1 MMIPLKNDFH
11 SNLTTQISQTLR
23 LALCQTLALS
33 LFFSLV
39 VHLGYSAIIFS
50 LGGVD
55 FFFFFN
61 YWPKKSCSIQSP
73 ENVGLSFW
81 SLWLID
87 LRADVVW
94 GVLISGVCPCCNVL
108 LFFLICSLWHHVITE
123 WCCSGPGWLFVS
135 VCLMSSLI
143 ELSSRPPVALRT
155 Y

>member
-55 FFFFFN
+55 FFFF
-61 YWPKKSCSIQSP
+61 
-73 ENVGLSFW
+73 LSTDQKNLAPF
-81 SLWLID
+81 SL
-87 LRADVVW
+87 LRML
-94 GVLISGVCPCCNVL
+94 G
-108 LFFLICSLWHHVITE
+108 
-123 WCCSGPGWLFVS
+123 
-135 VCLMSSLI
+135 
-143 ELSSRPPVALRT
+143 
-155 Y
+155 